1 MIWLDTGHGC
11 NIQLRLPLQKKF
23 KKIGLDADEATYRE
37 KRREYKFTISKK
49 NISSVQNYCD
59 QALLDNKNKK
69 LGETVSHVRQKK
81 KHQKI
86 SIRTWQDH
94 FQTILGQA
102 GEKQVIKFKHK
113 QKMMYNVE
121 DSSWK

>member
-1 MIWLDTGHGC
+1 MARYRPWVQYTTEIATS
-11 NIQLRLPLQKKF
+11 KK

-81 KHQKI
+81 ETSENQYQNMARPLPDY
-86 SIRTWQDH
+86 SGPSR
-94 FQTILGQA
+94 
-102 GEKQVIKFKHK
+102 
-113 QKMMYNVE
+113 
-121 DSSWK
+121 